1 MIELESLH
9 QAANQFLQKAHAPM
23 EPEALQDEVRS
34 LETRIASLSD
44 PAIAERMSSALES
57 VARWDYLDSTNSVI
71 MRNIF
76 LPEIKRF
83 VAIIG
88 MQFQAE
94 QKHST
99 IPSYAH

>member
-1 MIELESLH
+1 
-9 QAANQFLQKAHAPM
+9 M
-23 EPEALQDEVRS
+23 EPKALQDEVRI

-44 PAIAERMSSALES
+44 PAIAERMSSALEYVS
-57 VARWDYLDSTNSVI
+57 RWDYLDSTNSVI

-88 MQFQAE
+88 MHFQSA
-94 QKHST
+94 QKHSLT
-99 IPSYAH
+99 PSFAH